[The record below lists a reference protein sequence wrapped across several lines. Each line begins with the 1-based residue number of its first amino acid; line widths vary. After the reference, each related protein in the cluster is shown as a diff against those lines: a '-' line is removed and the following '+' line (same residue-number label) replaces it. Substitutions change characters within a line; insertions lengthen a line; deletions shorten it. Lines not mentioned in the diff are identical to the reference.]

1 LAYLVS
7 HRHLGYVTMI
17 GQVSHAVRGG
27 KTDSGPA
34 RGVVAM
40 TKEDEREALLKL
52 VTYLDH
58 KHASYIPD
66 RRSQTG
72 KPANE
77 PAPLL
82 EAYERFRRAVK
93 TYLEH

>member
-1 LAYLVS
+1 
-7 HRHLGYVTMI
+7 
-17 GQVSHAVRGG
+17 
-27 KTDSGPA
+27 
-34 RGVVAM
+34 M

-52 VTYLDH
+52 VSYLEH
-58 KHASYIPD
+58 QHASYIPE
-66 RRSQTG
+66 RPSQTG

-93 TYLEH
+93 KYLQH